1 MNADLMWAL
10 HNLVAH
16 PVSELCHWAGYV
28 DPRARNLGNWI
39 HDRTVPAHEPGT
51 GRG

>member
-1 MNADLMWAL
+1 MMTELMWAL

-16 PVSELCHWAGYV
+16 PVSEICYWLRFVHPSINTFGTW
-28 DPRARNLGNWI
+28 L
-39 HDRTVPAHEPGT
+39 HDRTIPKHVPGT